1 MVCWP
6 NPLNRHD
13 GCGGVEKE
21 QVDVKGD
28 SWEVE
33 SRTHGTKSRWE
44 LDAFLS
50 AESRGAFM
58 SSSEPAIEIHWFRT
72 LLSEIHNLICT
83 TSSWS
88 DCHFDISILELDLRT
103 RYMADIY
110 GVRIRKRWQVHGKYP
125 LETMSGDC
133 N

>member
-6 NPLNRHD
+6 NPFNRHD

-58 SSSEPAIEIHWFRT
+58 SSGNRNSLVPHFAKRETQPNLYH
-72 LLSEIHNLICT
+72 LL
-83 TSSWS
+83 
-88 DCHFDISILELDLRT
+88 LE
-103 RYMADIY
+103 
-110 GVRIRKRWQVHGKYP
+110 
-125 LETMSGDC
+125 
-133 N
+133 